1 MKKLLIIFFCFT
13 GFSALSQHQL
23 YAKKFNGNKNAIYI
37 TNSTS
42 KNDLAFLYSTP
53 EDTSRAIY
61 LIQNFKAADIEL
73 IDQKLRMYDVKILP
87 ANYVTQ
93 KGDLVYTVTS
103 QNLFIYFYHKYDRN
117 SVPEKS
123 VYSEAS

>member
-1 MKKLLIIFFCFT
+1 MKKILIIFFCFT

-23 YAKKFNGNKNAIYI
+23 YAKKFNGNTNAIYI

-53 EDTSRAIY
+53 EDTNRAIY

-73 IDQKLRMYDVKILP
+73 VQKKMRLYDVKILP
-87 ANYVTQ
+87 HGYVTK
-93 KGDLVYTVTS
+93 KGDLVYTITS
-103 QNLFIYFYHKYDRN
+103 QNLLIYFYHKYDRI

-123 VYSEAS
+123 N

>member
-1 MKKLLIIFFCFT
+1 MKKILVFLFCFFS
-13 GFSALSQHQL
+13 FSALSQHQL

-53 EDTSRAIY
+53 EDTNRAIY

-73 IDQKLRMYDVKILP
+73 IQKKMRLYDVKIFP
-87 ANYVTQ
+87 HGYVTK
-93 KGDLVYTVTS
+93 KGDLVYTITS

-117 SVPEKS
+117 SVPEKTN
-123 VYSEAS
+123 